1 VDEFGREHRAFCD
14 QIANIDRTIRDIKSV
29 RDRHQLP
36 LAVDDRDENEKV
48 FDNFRSST
56 LDPSTLPYYRL
67 DTGLGYESTY
77 LQTPSRFASI
87 GTLVSYYSS
96 PNKSD
101 MPGVRH
107 PGISVDTRFGVLS
120 AEEFAARRE
129 HRALARLNTGGRGR
143 GHRYPPSARNN
154 QQYRSVQDTFHQP
167 AQCFATNQGSHSLT
181 SNSSTVQGTSQQT
194 AQRAANNQ
202 VSHTRAGYSNNS
214 NTGANGTATVAHDQ
228 HVPLAPRA
236 FYGYSY
242 TVHTDELNGGASV
255 NHASSIINGRRNNHG
270 RYDDRNFTDRNY
282 GQHNCQSRSAS
293 LRRSH
298 SEEVIAEP
306 SPHQIL
312 GHQYL
317 ANRPV
322 PAHSGFGVQD
332 LGPHY
337 APGSDVIFEEYPR
350 AHYEERARAAA
361 AEGATYQ
368 RRSQLLGMLNFN
380 PETASSRNVD
390 PQSDGRPSSDSQ
402 NIASHN
408 TGPATIGDQIP
419 PPLGF
424 PPPMRPEPI
433 PHGGHQEPAR
443 DVLTPPPQ
451 EFGEDGSPP
460 PPAYVSQG
468 DYEYARY
475 LDELNEESRQAGH
488 RVLQGD
494 TIHGGLAIPV
504 EPLAVEANF
513 EYARFLDEMNEQ
525 SRQEGRSDLRGDLFA
540 GELVVP
546 VQPLVKQ
553 TDFEHARFLHEMN
566 EQSHQN
572 GAGVSSRHVMRAGLH
587 PILCIQPPT
596 PAQVNE
602 VPSRMRHMP
611 SVTEIE
617 SALSSSRTSP
627 SAGHR
632 HRDRANNIG
641 SSHVAEELRRTRSGA
656 NIGSSI
662 FGMTPGEVSREGT
675 PPIHY
680 PTLGRR
686 WFDSRLSSPGPVH
699 DIDLTERSASR

>member
-14 QIANIDRTIRDIKSV
+14 QIANIDRAIRDIKSV

-36 LAVDDRDENEKV
+36 IAVDDRDENEKV
-48 FDNFRSST
+48 FDNFRSTT

-154 QQYRSVQDTFHQP
+154 QQYRSVLDTFHQP
-167 AQCFATNQGSHSLT
+167 AQRFANNQGSHSLT
-181 SNSSTVQGTSQQT
+181 GNSSNVQGTSQQT

-202 VSHTRAGYSNNS
+202 VSHTRTAYSNNS
-214 NTGANGTATVAHDQ
+214 NTGANGTATVAHNQ

-242 TVHTDELNGGASV
+242 TTHTDELNGGAAI
-255 NHASSIINGRRNNHG
+255 NHASSINHGRRNNHG
-270 RYDDRNFTDRNY
+270 SYDDGNFNDRNY
-282 GQHNCQSRSAS
+282 GQHNCQSQSAS

-322 PAHSGFGVQD
+322 PAHSGFDVQSSA
-332 LGPHY
+332 PHY
-337 APGSDVIFEEYPR
+337 APGSSVIFEEYPR
-350 AHYEERARAAA
+350 ARYEERARAAA
-361 AEGATYQ
+361 A
-368 RRSQLLGMLNFN
+368 
-380 PETASSRNVD
+380 ASSRNVD
-390 PQSDGRPSSDSQ
+390 SRGVGRPSSDSQ
-402 NIASHN
+402 NIAFHN
-408 TGPATIGDQIP
+408 TGPATIGDQTP
-419 PPLGF
+419 PPLRF

-494 TIHGGLAIPV
+494 NIHGGLAISV
-504 EPLAVEANF
+504 EPLAVEADF
-513 EYARFLDEMNEQ
+513 EYARFLDEMNEH
-525 SRQEGRSDLRGDLFA
+525 SRQEGHTDLRGDLFA

-553 TDFEHARFLHEMN
+553 TDFEYARFLHEMN

-617 SALSSSRTSP
+617 SALSSSQTSP
-627 SAGHR
+627 STGHFR
-632 HRDRANNIG
+632 RDRANNIG

-662 FGMTPGEVSREGT
+662 FGITPGEVSREGT